1 MDIKEELFEILQD
14 YIDVPSEDIDLDE
27 SLKMA
32 SGLNSFVFLSLVST
46 IEEHFGVHIPNDKII
61 EFKTLNDIIHW
72 IEVNRAS

>member
-1 MDIKEELFEILQD
+1 MDIKEELFGILQD

-32 SGLNSFVFLSLVST
+32 SGLNSFVFLSMVST
-46 IEEHFGVHIPNDKII
+46 IEEHFGVQIPNDKLV

-72 IEVNRAS
+72 IENRL